1 MQKFILI
8 RGHQGS
14 GKSTFAEQ
22 KIAEFKKEF
31 PNGEIIHIE
40 NDLLLTDENGVYHWT
55 PERIEKA
62 VQIGQTAMKTAFE
75 KARAN
80 PNLDILVINSNTNQ
94 KSSSCI
100 HLLQSARKKGL
111 VTEIYRLHN
120 FFDNVH
126 NVKRDDVLSAYVKL
140 NNNQLRDE
148 IHIDPIRPMSDD
160 IKANIEKM
168 SQFNNKKEL
177 PFDENR
183 QSYITDDYLKYG
195 KRNFII
201 KQSKT
206 YPELFVLKYKRDVF
220 FNNTFDNA
228 LLEMRG
234 LVLDKYNNI
243 IVRPFKKVFNYSER
257 IAKKSKYPIS
267 IDDNHLVDVVLK
279 VNGFLGVC
287 TYVALDET
295 HPSYHAEFNHQ
306 VLYSTTGSL
315 DSDFAKMNEIHC
327 QKYEMLFKQYPN
339 HTFLFEI
346 TDEKDVHIIKE
357 VFGETLIGII
367 DVATGRQFDENELN
381 AIADTFNAEQN
392 AIGSGITI
400 NRPQMITAM
409 PFGELKALL
418 KTVEHEGFM
427 VFDSQTKEMLFKLK
441 SPYYLI
447 SKFLGRSNATN
458 LGRKLDK
465 RPVDEEYYPL
475 IDYIKDNKEKFNQL
489 SELDKIAFIQEFLGR
504 L

>member
-22 KIAEFKKEF
+22 KIAEFKTQF
-31 PNGEIIHIE
+31 PNGEIVHIE
-40 NDLLLTDENGVYHWT
+40 NDKLLIDENGVYHWT

-75 KARAN
+75 KAKAN
-80 PNLDILVINSNTNQ
+80 PNLDMLVINSNTNQ

-126 NVKRDDVLSAYVKL
+126 NVKRADVLSAYIKL

-148 IHIDPIRPMSDD
+148 IHIEPIRPMSDD
-160 IKANIEKM
+160 IKTDIEKM
-168 SQFNNKKEL
+168 SQFDNKKEL

-183 QSYITDDYLKYG
+183 QSYISDEYLQYG

-206 YPELFVLKYKRDVF
+206 YPELFVLKYKREIF
-220 FNNTFDNA
+220 FNNRFDNA

-234 LVLDKYNNI
+234 TVIDKYNNI

-257 IAKKSKYPIS
+257 ISKNSKYPIKIS
-267 IDDNHLVDVVLK
+267 DDTLVDAVLK
-279 VNGFLGVC
+279 VNGFLGLC
-287 TYVALDET
+287 TYVELDES
-295 HPSYHAEFNHQ
+295 HPSYQASFNKK

-315 DSDFAKMNEIHC
+315 DSDFAKMNKTHC
-327 QKYEMLFKQYPN
+327 QKYEPLFKQYPN

-357 VFGETLIGII
+357 IFGETLIGMI
-367 DVATGRQFDENELN
+367 DVASGRQFDEDEIN
-381 AIADTFNAEQN
+381 AIADKFNAEQEKLN
-392 AIGSGITI
+392 TGIKIT
-400 NRPQMITAM
+400 RPQIIKSI
-409 PFGELKALL
+409 PFGELKILL

-427 VFDSQTKEMLFKLK
+427 VFDSASKEMLFKLK

-447 SKFLGRSNATN
+447 SKFLGRSKASN

-465 RPVDEEYYPL
+465 RQVDEEYYPL
-475 IDYIKDNKEKFNQL
+475 IDYIKDNQENFNQL